1 MKNRTKWIKLFVIS
15 IFVIAVLVAAL
26 FCTYS
31 RFAFSKT
38 TKAQSSKNDKL
49 VIFVPNTLEAVIEKI
64 ADQFEKEKNCKIEMN
79 VAGTHVLVTQLKSG
93 ASCDIFF
100 SADKRYIDEIKGKR
114 YINSYLTFAKTT
126 LAIVSSSKKVKSF
139 EDISKKGVKL
149 CIADTVSPIGMWTQ
163 QFLNKVKS
171 KDPALYKKILQNVI
185 SQEFQITDVIQK
197 VKAMQA
203 DAGVVYFTDAINSKL
218 GIVSIPDEYNVQAY
232 HYVGVIK
239 TSEKNRLAKEFIKFL
254 SSKKVKAILK
264 SAGYE

>member
-1 MKNRTKWIKLFVIS
+1 MTNRSKWVKSVLIS
-15 IFVIAVLVAAL
+15 IFVVAVLVAVL

-31 RFAFSKT
+31 QFAFSKT
-38 TKAQSSKNDKL
+38 TKTQNSKNNKL
-49 VIFVPNTLEAVIEKI
+49 VLFVPNTLEAVVEKI

-100 SADKRYIDEIKGKR
+100 SADKRYIDEIKEKK

-126 LAIVSSSKKVKSF
+126 LAIVSSSKKVKRF
-139 EDISKKGVKL
+139 EDVSKKGIKL
-149 CIADTVSPIGMWTQ
+149 CIADPVSPIGMWTQ
-163 QFLNKVKS
+163 QFLNKVKN

-203 DAGVVYFTDAINSKL
+203 EAGVVYLTDAKNSKL
-218 GIVSIPDEYNVQAY
+218 GIVPIPDKYNVQVY
-232 HYVGVIK
+232 HYVGVLK
-239 TSEKNRLAKEFIKFL
+239 TSEKNKLAKDFIEFL